1 MQMMVHVYRYMFW
14 KMNYLLLCMHHFF
27 RGFLSLFN
35 GIIMHKWE
43 YMFQK
48 LDINVHIF
56 FKYIYMFTLFTGN
69 PKNLNLA

>member
-1 MQMMVHVYRYMFW
+1 MMVHVYRYMFW
-14 KMNYLLLCMHHFF
+14 KNELFITMYSL
-27 RGFLSLFN
+27 FLSLFN

-56 FKYIYMFTLFTGN
+56 LKIHIRVYTIHRKSEK
-69 PKNLNLA
+69 PKSSIAL